1 MLKRAT
7 LLVFAVWLIPT
18 LAVAGPS
25 NPSVIQATDAPSSQY
40 QGGRPERFARAD
52 TLQEIESRRAGDPA
66 HPAARSLPSAKA
78 HMESMAR
85 QADAAREAA
94 PTSFIESASKQILDN
109 EGCTTIIEAASG
121 VARADGLLNGY
132 RVVSTCEDYVI
143 DLQENDY
150 RQPLTENLQVR
161 IPDAAVNADFGP
173 GKALARYYING
184 DGERTTVLSWYN
196 GEQEARLYAVGH
208 SDVRV
213 DAWNESLN
221 RIMRQV
227 VARRLASK

>member
-1 MLKRAT
+1 MNFSS
-7 LLVFAVWLIPT
+7 LLVLSI
-18 LAVAGPS
+18 S
-25 NPSVIQATDAPSSQY
+25 IIQTADALPSQY
-40 QGGRPERFARAD
+40 QRERSERFARAD
-52 TLQEIESRRAGDPA
+52 SLQESESRRAGDPA

-78 HMESMAR
+78 YMESMAG

-94 PTSFIESASKQILDN
+94 PTSFIESASKQIIDN
-109 EGCTTIIEAASG
+109 ERCTIIIEGASG

-132 RVVSTCEDYVI
+132 RIVSTCEDYVI

-150 RQPLTENLQVR
+150 RQPLTQNVQVR

-173 GKALARYYING
+173 GKALARYYIND

-196 GEQEARLYAVGH
+196 GEQEVRLYAVGH

-213 DAWNESLN
+213 DVWNESLN